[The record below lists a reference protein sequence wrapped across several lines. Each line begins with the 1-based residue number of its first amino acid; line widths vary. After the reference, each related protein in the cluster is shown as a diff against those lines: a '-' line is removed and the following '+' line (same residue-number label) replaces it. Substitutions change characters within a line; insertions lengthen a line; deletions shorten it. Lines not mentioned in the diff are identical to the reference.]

1 MWSWPASNPYYL
13 RILLFLADML
23 FVFRYFPF
31 ADMGQTV
38 VLIVLAAFSL

>member
-1 MWSWPASNPYYL
+1 
-13 RILLFLADML
+13 ML

-38 VLIVLAAFSL
+38 VLIVLAVVESNLMYRQRQ